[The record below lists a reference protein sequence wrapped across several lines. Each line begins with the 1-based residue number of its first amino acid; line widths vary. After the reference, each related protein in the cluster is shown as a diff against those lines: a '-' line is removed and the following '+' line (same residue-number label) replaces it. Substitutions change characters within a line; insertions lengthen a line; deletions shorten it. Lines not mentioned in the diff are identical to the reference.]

1 MSISTSP
8 MVEVL
13 EVDLRLLRLENE
25 YNKTTAAV
33 YSSGAK
39 LNAIYQSLLKQLLQ
53 IERDNQVRLIACLS
67 GRKLNYKCCIM
78 CKCPHK
84 DTPLELHPTIN
95 IIISQH
101 PLIITIVHVFDV
113 NGSIGSLVDAL
124 SC

>member
-13 EVDLRLLRLENE
+13 EADLRLLRLENE
-25 YNKTTAAV
+25 YNKATAAV

-78 CKCPHK
+78 CKCTCPHK
-84 DTPLELHPTIN
+84 GHTP
-95 IIISQH
+95 
-101 PLIITIVHVFDV
+101 
-113 NGSIGSLVDAL
+113 
-124 SC
+124 

>member
-13 EVDLRLLRLENE
+13 EADLRLLRLENE

-53 IERDNQVRLIACLS
+53 IERDNQVRLIRGLIACLS

-84 DTPLELHPTIN
+84 DTPLELHLTIN
-95 IIISQH
+95 IISQH
-101 PLIITIVHVFDV
+101 PLLITIVHVFDV
-113 NGSIGSLVDAL
+113 NGSIGH
-124 SC
+124 